1 MPEQRAT
8 VTRCALLIEV
18 NGEILQAYLNPDESM
33 QIIHYATALCGG
45 KLRVG
50 DRLESITLS
59 NP

>member
-1 MPEQRAT
+1 MDVKAV

-18 NGEILQAYLNPDESM
+18 DGKILQAYLDPSESSH
-33 QIIHYATALCGG
+33 IIHYATALCGG

-50 DRLESITLS
+50 EQIESIFLS